1 MAASR
6 SGIILPDTALTF
18 SDAQFTMKQADGS
31 YPPSPDVGN
40 GKALSFTMTL
50 ANDNYVFEGKPE
62 GTKTVSDTFA
72 TDDTTRFTI
81 TKADAPVP
89 TDGTLTI
96 INGLERTYE
105 VDLAALLS
113 ALESPKSYGDI
124 AYGAPTITVDAGYCD
139 AATAKIENGKLI
151 LPILANPVNTE
162 GNIGSVTVIVTTSNY
177 EDITLTVNIF
187 AKNKITPVPDGEVT
201 ASAITY
207 GQPLNASTITGK
219 MKDPTTGEEVPGT
232 FAWKDCTIK
241 PNAGSYDAEWTFTPD
256 APEYATATGKVR
268 VTVNPKSIVGAV
280 VTLEDTFVYDGTEN
294 VPDNQCRSGRRN
306 TDRHWR
312 RHRLWLFLQQNVA
325 GRHILRWFFSQRSG

>member
-1 MAASR
+1 M
-6 SGIILPDTALTF
+6 
-18 SDAQFTMKQADGS
+18 
-31 YPPSPDVGN
+31 
-40 GKALSFTMTL
+40 
-50 ANDNYVFEGKPE
+50 
-62 GTKTVSDTFA
+62 
-72 TDDTTRFTI
+72 
-81 TKADAPVP
+81 P

-162 GNIGSVTVIVTTSNY
+162 GNVGSVTVIVTTSNY

-201 ASAITY
+201 ASEITY

-232 FAWKDCTIK
+232 FTWTDGTLMF
-241 PNAGSYDAEWTFTPD
+241 NAGSRKAEWTFTPD
-256 APEYATATGKVR
+256 APEYATTTGKVR

-294 VPDNQCRSGRRN
+294 VPR
-306 TDRHWR
+306 
-312 RHRLWLFLQQNVA
+312 
-325 GRHILRWFFSQRSG
+325 